1 MRIGIV
7 SNAFPRFGDDYY
19 GVFVW
24 ELAHFLQE
32 RGHEVHVVTGRRAGT
47 EQESEY
53 RGVPVRRFSYLG
65 WKEDH
70 RPAELGSRPW
80 RLGSMV
86 LAGVWTMADEVRRWQ
101 LDVIHAYWLLH
112 AGLIGWLAGRWTGRP
127 VVATA
132 PGRDLNV
139 LPAHRVLRA
148 MLRCLLPRLD
158 GLICE
163 GSALR
168 DTALRL
174 GARPQTTHVILGD
187 GGIDGRL
194 FAPRSPALDGRRE
207 KRLLFVGGLTPPKR
221 LDTLLQAMAEV
232 VRVCPE
238 TQLRIVGDGEDR
250 PRWEALAGDLGITGQ
265 VTFAGALPHEDI
277 PAEMRSASVL
287 VHCSDHE
294 GLPSAIMEA
303 LMCGL
308 PVVATRVG
316 GIPDLIQ
323 DGGTGFLVDPERPD
337 ETAERLVTILSN
349 PDLIARMS
357 RAALAFA
364 RAHLDKE
371 IVMDQIE
378 ELYRTVL

>member
-1 MRIGIV
+1 M
-7 SNAFPRFGDDYY
+7 P
-19 GVFVW
+19 
-24 ELAHFLQE
+24 
-32 RGHEVHVVTGRRAGT
+32 
-47 EQESEY
+47 
-53 RGVPVRRFSYLG
+53 PV
-65 WKEDH
+65 
-70 RPAELGSRPW
+70 
-80 RLGSMV
+80 
-86 LAGVWTMADEVRRWQ
+86 
-101 LDVIHAYWLLH
+101 
-112 AGLIGWLAGRWTGRP
+112 
-127 VVATA
+127 
-132 PGRDLNV
+132 
-139 LPAHRVLRA
+139 
-148 MLRCLLPRLD
+148 LRCLVGPTASGKGRVGRAVAHRIGAEILSLD
-158 GLICE
+158 SMKVYTGMDL
-163 GSALR
+163 GTAKPDAAARR
-168 DTALRL
+168 DVEHHLLDLVEPHESYNVSRYLADA
-174 GARPQTTHVILGD
+174 ARACTDIAARG
-187 GGIDGRL
+187 
-194 FAPRSPALDGRRE
+194 

-221 LDTLLQAMAEV
+221 LDTLLQAMAQV
-232 VRVCPE
+232 VRVCPKTE
-238 TQLRIVGDGEDR
+238 LRIVGDGEDR

-323 DGGTGFLVDPERPD
+323 DGGNGFLVDPERPD